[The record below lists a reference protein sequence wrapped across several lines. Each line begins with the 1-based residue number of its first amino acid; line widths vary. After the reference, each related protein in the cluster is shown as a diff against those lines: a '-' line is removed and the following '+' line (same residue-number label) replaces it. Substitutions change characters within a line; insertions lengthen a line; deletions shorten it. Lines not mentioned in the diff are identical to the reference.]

1 MYKYL
6 QNIKEGQHKLIKLDT
21 INTRE
26 ALRYM
31 GAANLDDKI
40 MLQKVEKYADEI
52 LKIIKPLYT
61 YRIFPL
67 EQSENGLLL
76 AGTNLVLAGNSA
88 KAHFDGCH
96 RVIAMAATLSGFADR
111 YIQTA
116 EITDMAKALIADSLC
131 TAAVEQVCDM
141 AEAEIFSALPKENF
155 YTWRFSA
162 GYGDLPLDIQPLLL
176 RILNAEKLIGL
187 TINDS
192 LIMLPRKSVTAF
204 IGISDK
210 PIEKKRRG
218 CAACNMRGTCNFRKN
233 GTHCGQ

>member
-1 MYKYL
+1 M
-6 QNIKEGQHKLIKLDT
+6 IKLDK
-21 INTRE
+21 INTAE

-31 GAANLDDKI
+31 CASDAADPILI
-40 MLQKVEKYADEI
+40 QKVEATAAEL
-52 LKIIKPLYT
+52 LKIIKPVYT
-61 YRIFPL
+61 YKIFPIEFSESGILLSGTSL
-67 EQSENGLLL
+67 ELTGKSEREHC
-76 AGTNLVLAGNSA
+76 S
-88 KAHFDGCH
+88 GCH
-96 RVIAMAATLSGFADR
+96 SVIVMAATLSGFADR

-131 TAAVEQVCDM
+131 TAAIEQVCDI
-141 AEAEIFSALPKENF
+141 AEREIISSLPKENH

-162 GYGDLPLDIQPLLL
+162 GYGDLPLDIQPLIL
-176 RILNAEKLIGL
+176 RILNTEKIIGL

-210 PIEKKRRG
+210 PIEQKRKG
-218 CAACNMRGTCNFRKN
+218 CAACTMCKSCTYRQK

>member
-1 MYKYL
+1 M
-6 QNIKEGQHKLIKLDT
+6 IKLEE

-31 GAANLDDKI
+31 GAAQAQDPVL
-40 MLQKVEKYADEI
+40 LQQVNKCADEL
-52 LKIIKPLYT
+52 LKIIRPAYT
-61 YRIFPL
+61 YKILPL
-67 EQSENGLLL
+67 EQAENGLLL
-76 AGTNLVLAGNSA
+76 SGTTLVLTGNSA
-88 KAHFDGCH
+88 KEHFAGCH
-96 RVIAMAATLSGFADR
+96 SVIAMAATLSGFADR

-116 EITDMAKALIADSLC
+116 EISDMAKALIADSLC
-131 TAAVEQVCDM
+131 TAAVEQVCDLT
-141 AEAEIFSALPKENF
+141 EKEIFSSLPANNH

-176 RILNAEKLIGL
+176 RILNTEKLIGL

-204 IGISDK
+204 IGISDR

-218 CAACNMRGTCNFRKN
+218 CAACNMNKTCMFRQN
-233 GTHCGQ
+233 GAHCGQP